1 MILLITYDLHN
12 PGQDYDNVIEV
23 IKTAASWAH
32 PQGSVWLVDTT
43 RTPAE
48 WRDTLKAAGDPNDE
62 YFVSRLAH
70 NWASMGMDKDV
81 VAWLKSPARNWQ

>member
-12 PGQDYDNVIEV
+12 PGRDYASVTEV

-32 PQGSVWLVDTT
+32 LQGSVWLVDTE
-43 RTPAE
+43 RSPAE
-48 WRDTLKAAGDPNDE
+48 WRDSLGVAGDPNDE

-70 NWASMGMDKDV
+70 NWASRGIDQDI
-81 VAWLKSPARNWQ
+81 ADWLKSPARNW